1 MDDAREQLK
10 KDVKNLGSV
19 EDLGKVE
26 AFILD
31 LKTREDAAALDRDE
45 QRAGVEPSEDR
56 S

>member
-31 LKTREDAAALDRDE
+31 LKERETNRPE
-45 QRAGVEPSEDR
+45 SEHEGHASR
-56 S
+56 ESR